1 MMVEFKKMPDIR
13 QTWKTTNICT
23 HTIEKGEEN
32 ALPVVVSGKVE
43 KLLGRWVVVDRQII
57 MATAVHVQQ
66 RGKPNET
73 ETGERLSSNSRLY
86 KLIQNASCRRD
97 KRSQTQTITTTNYIK
112 RVLNTVA

>member
-1 MMVEFKKMPDIR
+1 MKDHKYLH
-13 QTWKTTNICT
+13 THT

-43 KLLGRWVVVDRQII
+43 KWVVVDRQII